1 MKYSRRMKESALR
14 KILPPENRSVSDVAR
29 EMGIS
34 DQTIYNWKKKAENGT
49 LILDESSSPLDTGQL
64 ERYNLIIEA
73 KTIDPDKIGEWLRE
87 KGLHS
92 EHLSLWEQE
101 IKDTLSNKDNKIK
114 LENQKLKKEKKELE
128 KELRRKE
135 KALAEMAALLT
146 LKKKADVIWGDD
158 KEE

>member
-1 MKYSRRMKESALR
+1 MKYSKRLKETALR
-14 KILPPENRSVSDVAR
+14 KILPPENRSVLDVAR

-34 DQTIYNWKKKAENGT
+34 EQTIYNWKKQAENGSLFLEET
-49 LILDESSSPLDTGQL
+49 NSPVHTGQL
-64 ERYNLIIEA
+64 EQYNLILESKSIDEA
-73 KTIDPDKIGEWLRE
+73 GIGEWLRE

-92 EHLSLWEQE
+92 EHLNLWEQE
-101 IKDTLSNKDNKIK
+101 IKDTLNNKDNKLK

-146 LKKKADVIWGDD
+146 LKKKAHEIWGDGED
-158 KEE
+158 E

>member
-1 MKYSRRMKESALR
+1 MKYSRRIKESALR
-14 KILPPENRSVSDVAR
+14 KILPPENRSVADVSR

-34 DQTIYNWKKKAENGT
+34 EQTIYNWKNKAENG
-49 LILDESSSPLDTGQL
+49 ILDLKDAGSPLDTGQL
-64 ERYNLIIEA
+64 ERYNLLLESR
-73 KTIDPDKIGEWLRE
+73 TINKEGLGEWLRE

-128 KELRRKE
+128 RELRRKE

-146 LKKKADVIWGDD
+146 LKKKADAIWGENED
-158 KEE
+158 E